1 MKKVLLLKFAIFIA
15 MVGVFIIP
23 TAAQNEKTIG
33 VDKDGEFH
41 FDSPTKFG
49 GKTIKKGMY
58 RIYQVSI
65 NGEHFIII
73 RNVAMSRYGKSMAP
87 LTPGDEVARSK
98 CTEESVDI
106 EFRKTKILV
115 RRNGAKERIVAEVWF
130 RGEKTK
136 HILATQPI

>member
-1 MKKVLLLKFAIFIA
+1 MRKVMFLRFMVLIALVGLFISPA
-15 MVGVFIIP
+15 F
-23 TAAQNEKTIG
+23 AQNEKTIG
-33 VDKDGEFH
+33 VDRDGEFH
-41 FDSPTKFG
+41 FDSPTRFG

-98 CTEESVDI
+98 CTEEPVDI
-106 EFRKTKILV
+106 EFGKTKILV
-115 RRNGAKERIVAEVWF
+115 RRNAANERIASEVWF
-130 RGEKTK
+130 RDEKVK
-136 HILATQPI
+136 HILPTR